1 MRTKRSLDLRWVAAA
16 SFVVLGTIAAAA
28 LVYELLDILL
38 IVFLGIVVAAALQP
52 WQVRLCRLGV
62 PKGAA
67 VLLLYLTFLA
77 VIVLLVLIV
86 APVVIAQMTT
96 FASELPATYA
106 SLRTRWLASGSGVLR
121 VIAMRLPPFE
131 RLTTTAV
138 EATPELYKSILGL
151 TTSVLTVL
159 AYVVTVLAVA
169 FYWTMELPHLERMV
183 LSFVPVAR
191 RADVLNVWHE
201 IEAKLGAFIRGQA
214 MAMVAVGVASA
225 IGYALVG
232 LPNVLALAVLAG
244 MLEAVPMLGP
254 TLAAIPA
261 VLVALSLGTTQVLL
275 VIGVAITIQALE
287 NNLLVPRIMEHAVG
301 VSALVGLVAVLAFGT
316 LYGILGVFIAIPIT
330 AVAQVLAE
338 AMVLKREPV
347 TLPQEDFGSPWVG
360 LRTRL
365 RTLREGARERLRAR
379 DTRMG
384 IDPATTDHVIDA
396 VDQQI
401 EHAAERV
408 EQIVE
413 TIRDAPLPPTE
424 HAALVERLQGVTE
437 NIEQAVDRV
446 DSIVAAAD
454 TAAPSET
461 VALPLD
467 ELSEATAQVGE
478 AVERV
483 ETVIAVT
490 ADAAAPIVAEERDA
504 IVAGL
509 DDAAKQIKD
518 AVDDVDEMVAEAREK
533 RRV

>member
-1 MRTKRSLDLRWVAAA
+1 
-16 SFVVLGTIAAAA
+16 
-28 LVYELLDILL
+28 
-38 IVFLGIVVAAALQP
+38 
-52 WQVRLCRLGV
+52 
-62 PKGAA
+62 
-67 VLLLYLTFLA
+67 
-77 VIVLLVLIV
+77 
-86 APVVIAQMTT
+86 
-96 FASELPATYA
+96 
-106 SLRTRWLASGSGVLR
+106 
-121 VIAMRLPPFE
+121 
-131 RLTTTAV
+131 
-138 EATPELYKSILGL
+138 
-151 TTSVLTVL
+151 
-159 AYVVTVLAVA
+159 
-169 FYWTMELPHLERMV
+169 
-183 LSFVPVAR
+183 
-191 RADVLNVWHE
+191 
-201 IEAKLGAFIRGQA
+201 
-214 MAMVAVGVASA
+214 
-225 IGYALVG
+225 
-232 LPNVLALAVLAG
+232 
-244 MLEAVPMLGP
+244 
-254 TLAAIPA
+254 
-261 VLVALSLGTTQVLL
+261 
-275 VIGVAITIQALE
+275 
-287 NNLLVPRIMEHAVG
+287 
-301 VSALVGLVAVLAFGT
+301 
-316 LYGILGVFIAIPIT
+316 
-330 AVAQVLAE
+330 
-338 AMVLKREPV
+338 
-347 TLPQEDFGSPWVG
+347 
-360 LRTRL
+360 
-365 RTLREGARERLRAR
+365 
-379 DTRMG
+379 MG